1 MQAWGQLVLPAM
13 NDAELL
19 QHLSLTMIP
28 QVGDVQIGILLKH
41 FGSAAS
47 VLSASAKALEEV
59 PGIGTVR
66 AASIRNCHV
75 EQRVEAEWR
84 FIQKN
89 HIKVLVKG
97 NQGYPSKLEHCMD
110 APHVLFYKGSSDL
123 LNKRVVSVVGTRSPS
138 QYGKDRV
145 VELMAVLGQYNVMVV
160 SGLAYGID
168 TVVHKEALN
177 NTLETIG
184 LLGHGLDQLYPHANK
199 ALAADMLQQGGLLS
213 EFMQGIQP
221 EKQNF
226 PKRNRIVAGMADAVV
241 VVESGSKGGSLITAD
256 IANSYNKDVLAYPG
270 RATDPSSK
278 GCNQLIRNHKANLIT
293 CGQDLVEF
301 MNWAEDQHQSSKVQH
316 AMKAS
321 LSDEEN
327 VILSIISH
335 HDPCPID
342 LLTNLSGLNPGL
354 VSAHVLSLEMVGLI
368 TSLPGK
374 LYGICQP

>member
-28 QVGDVQIGILLKH
+28 QVGDIQIGILLKH

-47 VLSASAKALEEV
+47 VLNASPKALEEV

-75 EQRVEAEWR
+75 QQRVEAEWR

-89 HIKVLVKG
+89 HITVLVKG

-110 APHVLFYKGSSDL
+110 APHVLYYKGSSDL

-168 TVVHKEALN
+168 TLVHKEALN
-177 NTLETIG
+177 NRLETIG
-184 LLGHGLDQLYPHANK
+184 VLGHGLDQLYPHANK
-199 ALAADMLQQGGLLS
+199 ALAAEMLQQGGLLS
-213 EFMQGIQP
+213 EFMEGIKP

-316 AMKAS
+316 PMKAS

-342 LLTNLSGLNPGL
+342 LLTNVSGLNPGL
-354 VSAHVLSLEMVGLI
+354 VSAHVLSLEMAGLI

-374 LYGICQP
+374 LYGFCQP

>member
-1 MQAWGQLVLPAM
+1 M
-13 NDAELL
+13 NEVQLL
-19 QHLSLTMIP
+19 QHLRLTMIP
-28 QVGDVQIGILLKH
+28 QVGDIHIGILLKH
-41 FGSAAS
+41 FGSPAA
-47 VLSASAKALEEV
+47 VFCASPKALEEV
-59 PGIGTVR
+59 PGIGAVR
-66 AASIRNCHV
+66 AAAIRNCHV
-75 EQRVEAEWR
+75 QQRVEAEWQ

-97 NQGYPSKLEHCMD
+97 NEDYPAKLEHCID
-110 APHVLFYKGSSDL
+110 APHVLYCKGSSNL

-145 VELMAVLGQYNVMVV
+145 VELMAVLGQHDVLVV

-168 TVVHKEALN
+168 TMAHKEALKN
-177 NTLETIG
+177 KLTTIG
-184 LLGHGLDQLYPHANK
+184 VLGHGLDQVYPHANRE
-199 ALAADMLQQGGLLS
+199 LAAEMLEQGGLLS
-213 EFMQGIQP
+213 EFMQGIKP

-226 PKRNRIVAGMADAVV
+226 PKRNRIVSGLADAVV

-301 MNWAEDQHQSSKVQH
+301 MNWAEALPKSSKAQPG
-316 AMKAS
+316 MNAS

-327 VILSIISH
+327 VILSIINH
-335 HDPCPID
+335 HDPCPVD
-342 LLTNLSGLNPGL
+342 LLTSMSGLNPGM
-354 VSAHVLSLEMVGLI
+354 VAAHLLSLEMAGLVAC
-368 TSLPGK
+368 LPGK
-374 LYGICQP
+374 LYGIRHP

>member
-28 QVGDVQIGILLKH
+28 QVGDIQIGILLKH

-47 VLSASAKALEEV
+47 VLNASSKALEEV

-75 EQRVEAEWR
+75 QQRVEAEWR

-97 NQGYPSKLEHCMD
+97 QQGYPSKLEHCMD
-110 APHVLFYKGSSDL
+110 APHVLFYKGSSGL

-145 VELMAVLGQYNVMVV
+145 VELMAVLGQYNAMVV

-184 LLGHGLDQLYPHANK
+184 VLGHGLDQLYPHANK

-301 MNWAEDQHQSSKVQH
+301 MNWAEDQHQSSKVQP

-342 LLTNLSGLNPGL
+342 LLTNLSGINPGL
-354 VSAHVLSLEMVGLI
+354 VSAHVLSLEMAGLI

-374 LYGICQP
+374 LYGFCQP

>member
-75 EQRVEAEWR
+75 QQRVEAEWR

-184 LLGHGLDQLYPHANK
+184 VLGHGLDQLYPHANK

-327 VILSIISH
+327 IILSIISH

-354 VSAHVLSLEMVGLI
+354 VSAHVLSLEMAGLI

-374 LYGICQP
+374 LYGICQL

>member
-28 QVGDVQIGILLKH
+28 QVGDIQIGILLKH

-47 VLSASAKALEEV
+47 VLNASSKALEEV

-75 EQRVEAEWR
+75 QQRVEAEWR

-89 HIKVLVKG
+89 HITVLVKG

-110 APHVLFYKGSSDL
+110 APHVLYYKGSSDL

-168 TVVHKEALN
+168 TLVHKEALN

-184 LLGHGLDQLYPHANK
+184 VLGHGLDQLYPHANK
-199 ALAADMLQQGGLLS
+199 ALAAEMLQQGGLLS
-213 EFMQGIQP
+213 EFMEGIKP

-226 PKRNRIVAGMADAVV
+226 PKRNRIVSGMADAVV

-301 MNWAEDQHQSSKVQH
+301 MNWAEDQYQSSKVQH

-342 LLTNLSGLNPGL
+342 LLTNVSGLNPGL
-354 VSAHVLSLEMVGLI
+354 VSAHVLSLEMAGLI

-374 LYGICQP
+374 LYGFCQP

>member
-75 EQRVEAEWR
+75 QQRVEAEWR

-168 TVVHKEALN
+168 TVAHKEALN

-184 LLGHGLDQLYPHANK
+184 VLGHGHDQLYPHANK

-354 VSAHVLSLEMVGLI
+354 VSAHVLSLEMAGLI

-374 LYGICQP
+374 LYGFCQP

>member
-28 QVGDVQIGILLKH
+28 QVGDIQIGILLKH

-47 VLSASAKALEEV
+47 VLNASSKALEEV

-75 EQRVEAEWR
+75 QQRVEAEWR

-89 HIKVLVKG
+89 HITVLVKG

-110 APHVLFYKGSSDL
+110 APHVLYYKGSSDL

-168 TVVHKEALN
+168 TLVHKEALN

-184 LLGHGLDQLYPHANK
+184 VLGHGLDQLYPHANK
-199 ALAADMLQQGGLLS
+199 ALAAEMLQQGGLLS
-213 EFMQGIQP
+213 EFMEGIKP

-226 PKRNRIVAGMADAVV
+226 PKRNRIVSGMADAVV

-301 MNWAEDQHQSSKVQH
+301 MNWAEDQYQSSKVQH
-316 AMKAS
+316 AVKAS

-342 LLTNLSGLNPGL
+342 LLTNVSGLNPGL
-354 VSAHVLSLEMVGLI
+354 VSAHVLSLEMAGLI

-374 LYGICQP
+374 LYGFCQP

>member
-1 MQAWGQLVLPAM
+1 M
-13 NDAELL
+13 
-19 QHLSLTMIP
+19 
-28 QVGDVQIGILLKH
+28 
-41 FGSAAS
+41 FCAS
-47 VLSASAKALEEV
+47 SKALEEV
-59 PGIGTVR
+59 PGIGAVR

-75 EQRVEAEWR
+75 QQRVEAEWQ

-97 NQGYPSKLEHCMD
+97 QQGYPPKLEHCID
-110 APHVLFYKGSSDL
+110 APHVLYCKGSTEL

-145 VELMAVLGQYNVMVV
+145 VELMAVLGQYDVLVV

-168 TVVHKEALN
+168 TMAHKEALKN
-177 NTLETIG
+177 KLATIG
-184 LLGHGLDQLYPHANK
+184 VLGHGLDQIYPHANS
-199 ALAADMLQQGGLLS
+199 ALAVEMLQQGALLS
-213 EFMQGIQP
+213 EFMHGIKP

-226 PKRNRIVAGMADAVV
+226 PKRNRIVSGMADVVV

-301 MNWAEDQHQSSKVQH
+301 MNWVEDLPKLSKAQPAMH
-316 AMKAS
+316 AM

-327 VILSIISH
+327 VILSMICH
-335 HDPCPID
+335 HDPCSVD
-342 LLTNLSGLNPGL
+342 LLTTMSGLNPGL
-354 VSAHVLSLEMVGLI
+354 LAAHLLSLEMAGLI

-374 LYGICQP
+374 LYGIRHP

>member
-28 QVGDVQIGILLKH
+28 QVGDIQIGILLKH

-75 EQRVEAEWR
+75 QQRVEAEWR

-110 APHVLFYKGSSDL
+110 APHVLYYKGSSDL

-168 TVVHKEALN
+168 TVAHKEALN

-184 LLGHGLDQLYPHANK
+184 VLGHGHDQLYPHANK

-354 VSAHVLSLEMVGLI
+354 VSAHVLSLEMAGLI

>member
-1 MQAWGQLVLPAM
+1 VQAWGQLVLPAM

-28 QVGDVQIGILLKH
+28 QVGDIQIGILLKH

-75 EQRVEAEWR
+75 QQRVEAEWR

-110 APHVLFYKGSSDL
+110 APHVLYYKGSSDL

-168 TVVHKEALN
+168 TVAHKEALN

-184 LLGHGLDQLYPHANK
+184 VLGHGLDQLYPHANK

-327 VILSIISH
+327 IILSIISQ

-354 VSAHVLSLEMVGLI
+354 VSAHVLSLEMAGLI

-374 LYGICQP
+374 LYGICQL

>member
-1 MQAWGQLVLPAM
+1 VQAWGQLVLPAM

-66 AASIRNCHV
+66 AASIKNCHV
-75 EQRVEAEWR
+75 QQRVEAEWR

-110 APHVLFYKGSSDL
+110 APHVLFYKGSSGL

-168 TVVHKEALN
+168 TVAHKEALN

-184 LLGHGLDQLYPHANK
+184 VLGHGHDQLYPHANK

-354 VSAHVLSLEMVGLI
+354 VSAHVLSLEMAGLI

-374 LYGICQP
+374 LYGFCQP

>member
-1 MQAWGQLVLPAM
+1 MQACGQLVLPAM

-75 EQRVEAEWR
+75 QQRVEAEWR

-123 LNKRVVSVVGTRSPS
+123 LNKRVVSVVGTRFPS

-184 LLGHGLDQLYPHANK
+184 VLGHGLDQLYPHANK

-342 LLTNLSGLNPGL
+342 LLTNVSGLNPGL

>member
-1 MQAWGQLVLPAM
+1 VQAWGQLVLPAM

-75 EQRVEAEWR
+75 QQRVEAEWR

-168 TVVHKEALN
+168 TVAHKEALN

-184 LLGHGLDQLYPHANK
+184 VLGHGHDQLYPHANK

-354 VSAHVLSLEMVGLI
+354 VSAHVLSLEMAGLI

-374 LYGICQP
+374 LYGICQL

>member
-1 MQAWGQLVLPAM
+1 
-13 NDAELL
+13 
-19 QHLSLTMIP
+19 
-28 QVGDVQIGILLKH
+28 
-41 FGSAAS
+41 
-47 VLSASAKALEEV
+47 
-59 PGIGTVR
+59 
-66 AASIRNCHV
+66 
-75 EQRVEAEWR
+75 
-84 FIQKN
+84 
-89 HIKVLVKG
+89 
-97 NQGYPSKLEHCMD
+97 
-110 APHVLFYKGSSDL
+110 
-123 LNKRVVSVVGTRSPS
+123 
-138 QYGKDRV
+138 
-145 VELMAVLGQYNVMVV
+145 MAVLGQYNVMVV

-168 TVVHKEALN
+168 TVAHKEALN

-184 LLGHGLDQLYPHANK
+184 VLGHGLDQLYPHANK
-199 ALAADMLQQGGLLS
+199 ALAAEMLQQGGLLS
-213 EFMQGIQP
+213 EFMQGIKP

-226 PKRNRIVAGMADAVV
+226 PKRNRIVSGMADVVV

-301 MNWAEDQHQSSKVQH
+301 MNWAEDQHQSSKVQP

-342 LLTNLSGLNPGL
+342 LLTNLSGINPGL
-354 VSAHVLSLEMVGLI
+354 V
-368 TSLPGK
+368 LPGK
-374 LYGICQP
+374 LYGFCQP

>member
-1 MQAWGQLVLPAM
+1 VQAWGQLVLPAM

-28 QVGDVQIGILLKH
+28 QVGDIQIGILLKH

-75 EQRVEAEWR
+75 QQRVEAEWR

-110 APHVLFYKGSSDL
+110 APHVLFYKGSSGL

-168 TVVHKEALN
+168 TVAHKEALN

-184 LLGHGLDQLYPHANK
+184 VLGHGHDQLYPHANK

-354 VSAHVLSLEMVGLI
+354 VSAHVLSLEMAGLI

>member
-28 QVGDVQIGILLKH
+28 QVGDIQIGILLKH

-47 VLSASAKALEEV
+47 VLNASPKALEEV

-75 EQRVEAEWR
+75 QQRVEAEWR

-89 HIKVLVKG
+89 HITVLVKG

-110 APHVLFYKGSSDL
+110 APHVLYYKGSSDL

-168 TVVHKEALN
+168 TLVHKEALN

-184 LLGHGLDQLYPHANK
+184 VLGHGLDQLYPHANK
-199 ALAADMLQQGGLLS
+199 ALAAEMLQQGGLLS
-213 EFMQGIQP
+213 EFMEGIKP

-301 MNWAEDQHQSSKVQH
+301 MNWAEDQYQSSKVQH
-316 AMKAS
+316 AMKVS
-321 LSDEEN
+321 LSDGEN

-354 VSAHVLSLEMVGLI
+354 VSAHVLSLEMAGLI

-374 LYGICQP
+374 LYGFCQP

>member
-1 MQAWGQLVLPAM
+1 VQAWGQLVLPAM

-75 EQRVEAEWR
+75 QQRVEAEWR

-110 APHVLFYKGSSDL
+110 APHVLFYKGSSGL

-168 TVVHKEALN
+168 TVAHKEALN

-184 LLGHGLDQLYPHANK
+184 VLGHGHDQLYPHANK

-354 VSAHVLSLEMVGLI
+354 VSAHVLSLEMAGLI

-374 LYGICQP
+374 LYGFCQP

>member
-19 QHLSLTMIP
+19 QHLSLTMIS
-28 QVGDVQIGILLKH
+28 QVGDIQIGILLKH

-47 VLSASAKALEEV
+47 VLSASPKALDEV

-75 EQRVEAEWR
+75 QQRVEAEWR

-89 HIKVLVKG
+89 HITVLVKG

-110 APHVLFYKGSSDL
+110 APHVLYYKGSSDL

-168 TVVHKEALN
+168 TLVHKEALN

-184 LLGHGLDQLYPHANK
+184 VLGHGLDQLYPHANK
-199 ALAADMLQQGGLLS
+199 ALAAEMLQQGGLLS
-213 EFMQGIQP
+213 EFMEGIKP

-226 PKRNRIVAGMADAVV
+226 PKRNRIVSGMADAVV

-301 MNWAEDQHQSSKVQH
+301 MNWAEDQYQSSKVQH

-342 LLTNLSGLNPGL
+342 LLTNVSGLNPGL
-354 VSAHVLSLEMVGLI
+354 VSAHVLSLEMAGLI

>member
-75 EQRVEAEWR
+75 QQRVEAEWR

-168 TVVHKEALN
+168 TVAHKEALN

-184 LLGHGLDQLYPHANK
+184 VLGHGHDQLYPHANK

-354 VSAHVLSLEMVGLI
+354 VSAHVLSLEMAGLI
-368 TSLPGK
+368 TNLPGK
-374 LYGICQP
+374 LYGFCQP

>member
-75 EQRVEAEWR
+75 QQRVEAEWR

-184 LLGHGLDQLYPHANK
+184 VLGHGLDQLYPHANK

-342 LLTNLSGLNPGL
+342 LLTNQSGLNPGL
-354 VSAHVLSLEMVGLI
+354 VSAHVLSLEMAGLI

-374 LYGICQP
+374 LYGFCQP

>member
-28 QVGDVQIGILLKH
+28 QVGDIQIGILLKH

-47 VLSASAKALEEV
+47 VLNASPKALEEV

-75 EQRVEAEWR
+75 QQRVEAEWR

-89 HIKVLVKG
+89 HITVLVKG

-110 APHVLFYKGSSDL
+110 APHVLYYKGSSDL

-168 TVVHKEALN
+168 TLVHKEALN

-184 LLGHGLDQLYPHANK
+184 VLGHGLDQLYPHANK
-199 ALAADMLQQGGLLS
+199 ALAAEMLQQGGLLS
-213 EFMQGIQP
+213 EFMEGIKP

-226 PKRNRIVAGMADAVV
+226 PKRNRIVSGMADAVV

-301 MNWAEDQHQSSKVQH
+301 MNWAEDQYQSSKVQH

-342 LLTNLSGLNPGL
+342 LLTNVSGLNPGL
-354 VSAHVLSLEMVGLI
+354 VSAHVLSLEMAGLI

-374 LYGICQP
+374 LYGFCQP

>member
-1 MQAWGQLVLPAM
+1 MQARGQLVLPAM

-28 QVGDVQIGILLKH
+28 QVGDIQIGILLKH

-47 VLSASAKALEEV
+47 VLNASPKALEEV

-75 EQRVEAEWR
+75 QQRVEAEWR

-89 HIKVLVKG
+89 HITVLVKG

-110 APHVLFYKGSSDL
+110 APHVLYYKGSSDL

-168 TVVHKEALN
+168 TLVHKEALN
-177 NTLETIG
+177 NRLETIG
-184 LLGHGLDQLYPHANK
+184 VLGHGLDQLYPHANK
-199 ALAADMLQQGGLLS
+199 ALAAEMLQQGGLLS
-213 EFMQGIQP
+213 EFMEGIKP

-226 PKRNRIVAGMADAVV
+226 PKRNRIVSGMADAVV

-301 MNWAEDQHQSSKVQH
+301 MNWAEDQYQSSKVQH
-316 AMKAS
+316 AVKAS

-342 LLTNLSGLNPGL
+342 LLTNVSGLNPGL
-354 VSAHVLSLEMVGLI
+354 VSAHVLSLEMAGLI

-374 LYGICQP
+374 LYGFCQP

>member
-1 MQAWGQLVLPAM
+1 VQAWGQLVLPAM

-75 EQRVEAEWR
+75 QQRVEAEWR

-184 LLGHGLDQLYPHANK
+184 VLGHGLDQLYPHANK

-354 VSAHVLSLEMVGLI
+354 VSAHVLSLEMAGLI

>member
-66 AASIRNCHV
+66 AASIKNCHV
-75 EQRVEAEWR
+75 QQRVEAEWR

-110 APHVLFYKGSSDL
+110 APHVLFYKGSSGL

-168 TVVHKEALN
+168 TVAHKEALN

-184 LLGHGLDQLYPHANK
+184 VLGHGHDQLYPHANK

-270 RATDPSSK
+270 RSTDPSSK

-354 VSAHVLSLEMVGLI
+354 VSAHVLSLEMAGLI

-374 LYGICQP
+374 LYGFCQP

>member
-1 MQAWGQLVLPAM
+1 VQAWGQLVLPAM

-75 EQRVEAEWR
+75 QQRVEAEWR

-110 APHVLFYKGSSDL
+110 APHVLFYKGSSGL

-184 LLGHGLDQLYPHANK
+184 VLGHGHDQLYPHANK

-354 VSAHVLSLEMVGLI
+354 VSAHVLSLEMAGLI

>member
-75 EQRVEAEWR
+75 QQRVEAEWR

-110 APHVLFYKGSSDL
+110 APHVLFYKGSSGL

-184 LLGHGLDQLYPHANK
+184 VLGHGLDQLYPHANK

>member
-1 MQAWGQLVLPAM
+1 VQAWGQLVLPAM

-28 QVGDVQIGILLKH
+28 QVGDIQIGILLKH

-47 VLSASAKALEEV
+47 VLSASPKALEEV

-75 EQRVEAEWR
+75 QQRVEAEWR

-97 NQGYPSKLEHCMD
+97 QQGYPSKLEHCMD

-168 TVVHKEALN
+168 TVAHKEALN

-184 LLGHGLDQLYPHANK
+184 VLGHGHDQLYPHANK

-354 VSAHVLSLEMVGLI
+354 VSAHVLSLEMAGLI

>member
-75 EQRVEAEWR
+75 QQRVEAEWR

-97 NQGYPSKLEHCMD
+97 QQGYPSKLEHCMD

-168 TVVHKEALN
+168 TVAHKEALN

-184 LLGHGLDQLYPHANK
+184 VLGHGLDQLYPHANK

-354 VSAHVLSLEMVGLI
+354 VSAHVLSLEMAGLI

>member
-75 EQRVEAEWR
+75 QQRVEAEWR

-110 APHVLFYKGSSDL
+110 APHVLFYKGSSGL

-184 LLGHGLDQLYPHANK
+184 VLGHGLDQLYPHANK

-354 VSAHVLSLEMVGLI
+354 VSAHVLSLEMAGLI

-374 LYGICQP
+374 LYGICQL

>member
-75 EQRVEAEWR
+75 QQRVEAEWR

-110 APHVLFYKGSSDL
+110 APHVLFYKGSSGL

-168 TVVHKEALN
+168 TVAHKEALN

-184 LLGHGLDQLYPHANK
+184 VLGHGHDQLYPHANK

-278 GCNQLIRNHKANLIT
+278 GCNQLIRNYKANLIT

-354 VSAHVLSLEMVGLI
+354 VSAHVLSLEMAGLI

-374 LYGICQP
+374 LYGFCQP

>member
-75 EQRVEAEWR
+75 QQRVEAEWR

-110 APHVLFYKGSSDL
+110 APHVLYYKGSSDL

-184 LLGHGLDQLYPHANK
+184 VLGHGLDQLYPHANK

-354 VSAHVLSLEMVGLI
+354 VSAHVLSLEMAGLI